1 MTLGRAPGG
10 AATGRRVGSDRL
22 AAYMQETLP
31 LCAESCGMLAKMS
44 PWQGRK
50 YFLDKMTLGDLVVA
64 FFTHHSILVYL
75 AIAAASIAYALATAA
90 SWHGPVFAVL
100 AVLALYPFV
109 EYALHRWVLHN
120 RLLYKSPVTAKVW
133 KRIHYDHHQNPHDLS
148 VLFGA
153 LYTTLPP
160 IFLLT
165 LPIGWAI
172 GGAPAAAAALATGTL
187 VFAGY
192 EFCHCVQHLPFTP
205 GNAWL
210 REIKK
215 HHLAHHFHS
224 EQGNFGITQ
233 GLWDRILGTGYDSPR
248 AVPRSATTHNLGY
261 DEAERRRYPWVGE
274 LSASDEEYAVLRTK
288 RAT

>member
-1 MTLGRAPGG
+1 
-10 AATGRRVGSDRL
+10 
-22 AAYMQETLP
+22 
-31 LCAESCGMLAKMS
+31 MLATS
-44 PWQGRK
+44 TPWHGRK
-50 YFLDKMTLGDLVVA
+50 YFLDKMTLRDLVVA
-64 FFTHHSILVYL
+64 FFTHHSILAYL
-75 AIAAASIAYALATAA
+75 AIAIAGTGFAVVNAAGWREPVLAALA
-90 SWHGPVFAVL
+90 VVL
-100 AVLALYPFV
+100 LYPFV

-120 RLLYKSPVTAKVW
+120 RLLYKSPFTAKVW

-172 GGAPAAAAALATGTL
+172 GGAPGAAAAPATGAL
-187 VFAGY
+187 IFAGY

-205 GNAWL
+205 KNRWL

-224 EQGNFGITQ
+224 EQGNFGIT
-233 GLWDRILGTGYDSPR
+233 LDVVDRLLGTGYDSPR
-248 AVPRSATTHNLGY
+248 AMPRSATTHNLGY
-261 DEAERRRYPWVGE
+261 DDDERRRYPWVGE

-288 RAT
+288 RAV

>member
-1 MTLGRAPGG
+1 MKTIGSRSRNRRSYDLGRMSLRDLWAVYAVYPTILLYVLL
-10 AATGRRVGSDRL
+10 ALVSAVLCVTYATG
-22 AAYMQETLP
+22 
-31 LCAESCGMLAKMS
+31 
-44 PWQGRK
+44 WQGP
-50 YFLDKMTLGDLVVA
+50 LL
-64 FFTHHSILVYL
+64 
-75 AIAAASIAYALATAA
+75 
-90 SWHGPVFAVL
+90 AVL
-100 AVLALYPFV
+100 AVAVLYPFV

-120 RLLYKSPVTAKVW
+120 RLLYKSPLTAKVW
-133 KRIHYDHHQNPHDLS
+133 KRIHFDHHQNPHDLA

-172 GGAPAAAAALATGTL
+172 GGAPAAAAALATGSL
-187 VFAGY
+187 IFAGY

-205 GNAWL
+205 RSGWL
-210 REIKK
+210 REIKR

-224 EQGNFGITQ
+224 EQGNFGIT
-233 GLWDRILGTGYDSPR
+233 LDVWDRVLGTGYDSPR

-261 DEAERRRYPWVGE
+261 DAAERSRYPWVGD
-274 LSASDEEYAVLRTK
+274 LCASDEEYAVLRTK